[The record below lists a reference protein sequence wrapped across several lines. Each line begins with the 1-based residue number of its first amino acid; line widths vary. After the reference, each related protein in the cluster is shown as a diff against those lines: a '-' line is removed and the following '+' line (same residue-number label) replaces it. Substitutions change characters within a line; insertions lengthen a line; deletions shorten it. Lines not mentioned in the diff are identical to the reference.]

1 MSSPHSG
8 VPDIPGA
15 LQYEPTLGNLKQYVA
30 NLLQMRSYRFP
41 GAQPVSFTQNH
52 LRELESE
59 DYFVAEKS
67 DGVRCLALIT
77 VNRETRAQEVY
88 LFDRKSNFFLIP
100 NLRFPIP
107 NDPSFQKCH
116 TDTIIDGELVLDREP
131 DGRVRQRLLLF
142 DCLVIAGKI
151 LVERDLSK
159 RLGYLK
165 MDILRPYQQ
174 MLQKRPDIASS
185 QPFSVEFKEQQFSY
199 HLDTIF
205 NDIIPNLKHGNDGLI
220 FTSVN
225 GPYSLGTCETML
237 KWKPANENS
246 IDFKIS
252 LEFPPSG
259 TIPGVVD
266 TTAKPRIA
274 LWVWRGGRDYIPFGE
289 MGVTDEE
296 WFRDFSPIGRT
307 LQGRI
312 VECNY
317 DVEAQ
322 QRLGLSS
329 PWRFMRY
336 RADKPDANHKSTV
349 DKVLNSIR
357 DGITQQELVERT
369 PQIRQAWNH
378 RKHQ

>member
-1 MSSPHSG
+1 
-8 VPDIPGA
+8 
-15 LQYEPTLGNLKQYVA
+15 
-30 NLLQMRSYRFP
+30 
-41 GAQPVSFTQNH
+41 
-52 LRELESE
+52 
-59 DYFVAEKS
+59 
-67 DGVRCLALIT
+67 
-77 VNRETRAQEVY
+77 
-88 LFDRKSNFFLIP
+88 
-100 NLRFPIP
+100 
-107 NDPSFQKCH
+107 
-116 TDTIIDGELVLDREP
+116 LVL
-131 DGRVRQRLLLF
+131 VKQCKKTLLWYN
-142 DCLVIAGKI
+142 
-151 LVERDLSK
+151 SK
-159 RLGYLK
+159 
-165 MDILRPYQQ
+165 
-174 MLQKRPDIASS
+174 A
-185 QPFSVEFKEQQFSY
+185 
-199 HLDTIF
+199 DTGWLWLNHAF
-205 NDIIPNLKHGNDGLI
+205 R
-220 FTSVN
+220 
-225 GPYSLGTCETML
+225 L

-274 LWVWRGGRDYIPFGE
+274 LWVWRGGRDYILFGE

-296 WFRDFSPIGRT
+296 WFRDFAPIGRT